1 MSDEKTLEL
10 PDGMAV
16 EDAADVLG
24 EYHKKDDAQIVS
36 ADTLNSLEDKV
47 DELADVFR
55 AALDE
60 QTALSRDTIDS
71 MPVDALCNEFRD
83 EDGDISPDTLNQSPE
98 TTTGGNSGSDNSGDN
113 GSNDDWRET
122 LSRSEVGDVKL
133 KIRKADSFEG
143 RGMEERADTLRSE
156 AAEIAGTDAEDMADV
171 KLDSL

>member
-1 MSDEKTLEL
+1 MSKEKLEL
-10 PDGMAV
+10 PEGMAV

-24 EYHKKDDAQIVS
+24 EYHTKDDAQIVS
-36 ADTLNSLEDKV
+36 AERLDGLESKV

-83 EDGDISPDTLNQSPE
+83 EDGEISPDTLNQSPE
-98 TTTGGNSGSDNSGDN
+98 TTTEDASSN
-113 GSNDDWRET
+113 GESEADENWLET
-122 LSRSEVGDVKL
+122 LSRSDADVIRR

-143 RGMEERADTLRSE
+143 RGMESRADTLRAE
-156 AAEIAGTDAEDMADV
+156 AAEVANTEKAEIEDV
-171 KLDSL
+171 KLEAL